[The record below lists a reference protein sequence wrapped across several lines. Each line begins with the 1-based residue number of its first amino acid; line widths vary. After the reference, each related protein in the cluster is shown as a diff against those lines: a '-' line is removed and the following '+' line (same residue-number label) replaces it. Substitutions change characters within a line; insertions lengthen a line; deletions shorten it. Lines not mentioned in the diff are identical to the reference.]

1 MRLRGPLAAALVALA
16 LLLLPAPAPAD
27 AAKQPVTVTLSGTAV
42 TQALVADLAYFY
54 RHAVPDPPRF
64 SLLGGGANT
73 GVADAARGVVDAGML
88 ARDLGPDDPSELVFT
103 PLALSALCM
112 ITNPSNPVPDFT
124 RALIQQIFTGQV
136 TSWSQVPG
144 SERTDAIVPAG
155 VILSS
160 AASVYWASVFLD
172 AGTRITYTPRRFTST
187 AQTRDFVAA
196 TPAAWSYT
204 DLIETR
210 GVHAA
215 SYQGVACARSG
226 VRDGTYLPRRP
237 LGLVTRGKPRGEVKR
252 FLGWIAT
259 SAKARQVIATR
270 YIPL

>member
-1 MRLRGPLAAALVALA
+1 MRLRAVLAAVLVALA
-16 LLLLPAPAPAD
+16 VFPASA
-27 AAKQPVTVTLSGTAV
+27 AAKETTLTLSGTAV
-42 TQALVADLAYFY
+42 TQSLLADLAYFY

-64 SLLGGGANT
+64 SFLGGGANT

-88 ARDLGPDDPSELVFT
+88 ARNLGPDDPPQLVFT

-112 ITNPSNPVPDFT
+112 ITNASNPVPDFS

-136 TSWSQVPG
+136 TSWAQVPG
-144 SERTDAIVPAG
+144 SKRVDAIVPAG

-172 AGTRITYTPRRFTST
+172 AGTRITYAPRRFTST
-187 AQTRDFVAA
+187 AQTRDFVAG

-204 DLIETR
+204 DLIETT

-215 SYQGVACARSG
+215 SYQGVPCARAT
-226 VRDGTYLPRRP
+226 VRSGTYLPRRP
-237 LGLVTRGKPRGEVKR
+237 LGVVTRGQPRGAVKR
-252 FLGWIAT
+252 FLRWIKT

-270 YIPL
+270 YIAL